1 MTIPGEAFAL
11 GAATCWAIA
20 SIPFSRVAARA
31 GAPALNAFKT
41 AAAALVLV
49 PVTLVASGWHGA
61 SPGELAWLAVSG
73 VLGLAVAD
81 TALFRAYA
89 LIGPRVTFV
98 LFALSPFVATGLAWA
113 WLGERPGDHAL
124 LGIAVTTTGIALVAS
139 DRRRD
144 PQATAT
150 GATRWLGIACG
161 LAAATTMGVS
171 VVVFKIARPSG
182 VTMPTESAHAIRMA
196 AGAAALVVAGLATG
210 RLRDWA
216 RAMRDPIALRPAA
229 AGVLIA
235 PILGVWCLLLA
246 LGRADAGVAMT
257 LATTTPVLV
266 IPLAWIWRGD
276 RPGPRGI
283 FGAAIAVAGVALLFA
298 SR

>member
-41 AAAALVLV
+41 VAAALVLA
-49 PVTLVASGWHGA
+49 PITLVASGWHGA
-61 SPGELAWLAVSG
+61 SAPDLGWLVASG

-98 LFALSPFVATGLAWA
+98 LFALSPFVATALAWA
-113 WLGERPGDHAL
+113 WLDERPGDHAL
-124 LGIAVTTTGIALVAS
+124 LGIAVTTAGIALVAS

-144 PQATAT
+144 PHTASHR
-150 GATRWLGIACG
+150 GARWFGIGCALG
-161 LAAATTMGVS
+161 AATTMGVS
-171 VVVFKIARPSG
+171 VVLFKFARPPG
-182 VTMPTESAHAIRMA
+182 AALPTESAHAIRMGAGAFALLA
-196 AGAAALVVAGLATG
+196 AGVATG
-210 RLRDWA
+210 RLGTWI
-216 RAMRDPIALRPAA
+216 RAMREPAVLRPAA
-229 AGVLIA
+229 AGVVIA
-235 PILGVWCLLLA
+235 PVLGVWCLLLA

-266 IPLAWIWRGD
+266 IPLAWVWRGD

-283 FGAAIAVAGVALLFA
+283 LGAAVAVAGVALLFG